1 MISGPVLHYF
11 HQVVEAV
18 VEGASSQEEVKVGIL
33 LVALRSRGEE
43 HGTGV
48 ARLVAANLEA
58 GVVVGMDV
66 AGDEGSYPL
75 AGQGPMVAG
84 VQEAS
89 TLGIPLTLHA
99 GEWPEKYGSLA
110 NLEWAV
116 GQAGVKRIGH
126 GIAVR
131 SAEANLLEEMKSRNI
146 TVEVRARYHQINLVR
161 CV

>member
-1 MISGPVLHYF
+1 MVDS
-11 HQVVEAV
+11 V
-18 VEGASSQEEVKVGIL
+18 VEGARSQEKVRVGIL

-43 HGTGV
+43 HGLQV
-48 ARLVAANLEA
+48 AHLVAANLGA
-58 GVVVGMDV
+58 GIVVGMDV

-84 VQEAS
+84 VKEAS
-89 TLGIPLTLHA
+89 RLGVPLTLHA

-116 GQAGVKRIGH
+116 GQAGVMRIGH

-131 SAEANLLEEMKSRNI
+131 SAEANLLKEMKNRNL
-146 TVEVRARYHQINLVR
+146 TVEVIAI
-161 CV
+161 

>member
-1 MISGPVLHYF
+1 MVD
-11 HQVVEAV
+11 AV
-18 VEGASSQEEVKVGIL
+18 VEGAGSQEEVKVGIL

-43 HGTGV
+43 HGLGV

-89 TLGIPLTLHA
+89 RLGVPITLHA

-110 NLEWAV
+110 NLKWAV

-131 SAEANLLEEMKSRNI
+131 SSEANLLMEMKNNNI
-146 TVEVRARYHQINLVR
+146 TVEVGSIYHQFHLVR

>member
-1 MISGPVLHYF
+1 MD
-11 HQVVEAV
+11 AV

-89 TLGIPLTLHA
+89 QLGIPLTLHA

-116 GQAGVKRIGH
+116 GQPAVKRIGH
-126 GIAVR
+126 AIAAR
-131 SAEANLLEEMKSRNI
+131 SAEPNLFEEMKIRNI
-146 TVEVRARYHQINLVR
+146 TVEVRSI
-161 CV
+161 C